1 MFAAWESLDMEAV
14 LQNWHEDGYL
24 WSMMNTEK
32 TQGHEKLREHLNR
45 LMSTC
50 TRLNIE
56 VQNYVVNGDTYMC
69 ECIDDFDTET
79 GGHGYIPTA
88 RVMTVRDGK
97 VDQWR
102 DYYNRATLMAA
113 MGVEEF
119 DPKQGKKLMPE
130 DKNSSSYK
138 VSNLFDPISIRSIN
152 FRNRIGVSPM
162 VQTSSY
168 DGFANNW
175 HLVHLGSRAVGG
187 AGLVMTEATA
197 VEKRKDLP

>member
-1 MFAAWESLDMEAV
+1 MSNETLTVVENMFKAWESLDMNAV
-14 LQNWHEDGYL
+14 LDNWHEEGYL

-32 TQGHEKLREHLNR
+32 TQGHEKLSVHLDR

-50 TRLNIE
+50 TRLKIE
-56 VQNYVVNGDTYMC
+56 VQNYVISGDTYMC

-119 DPKQGKKLMPE
+119 DPKQGKKLEPE
-130 DKNSSSYK
+130 DKK
-138 VSNLFDPISIRSIN
+138 FFII
-152 FRNRIGVSPM
+152 
-162 VQTSSY
+162 
-168 DGFANNW
+168 
-175 HLVHLGSRAVGG
+175 
-187 AGLVMTEATA
+187 
-197 VEKRKDLP
+197 